1 MLIIEGKPIVL
12 LTVLLVAMAAVGCGG
27 AAPPNERL
35 ASAEGALQAAQ
46 EAGARN
52 TPQASLYLKLAER
65 QIAKGKLLMQDGSND
80 RARLLL
86 LRAESDAELARFL
99 AREQAV
105 VAESQA
111 AVKESE
117 QLKAEL
123 ERLRK

>member
-1 MLIIEGKPIVL
+1 MRVGIT
-12 LTVLLVAMAAVGCGG
+12 TVLVTVSMVALITACGG

-46 EAGARN
+46 EAGARGI
-52 TPQASLYLKLAER
+52 PQAALYLKLAER
-65 QIAKGKLLMQDGSND
+65 QLAKAKALMKDGSNE

-86 LRAESDAELARFL
+86 IRAEADADLARFL
-99 AREQAV
+99 AREQKT

-111 AVKESE
+111 AIKEAE

-123 ERLRK
+123 NRLKR

>member
-1 MLIIEGKPIVL
+1 MLV
-12 LTVLLVAMAAVGCGG
+12 VMAAGCGG

-46 EAGARN
+46 EAGARG

-65 QIAKGKLLMQDGSND
+65 QLGKAKVLMRDGSNE

-86 LRAESDAELARFL
+86 IRAEADAELARFL
-99 AREQAV
+99 AREQTM

-111 AVKESE
+111 ALKEAE

-123 ERLRK
+123 NRLSK

>member
-1 MLIIEGKPIVL
+1 MRVGMI
-12 LTVLLVAMAAVGCGG
+12 TVLVTVSMVVLMMACGG

-46 EAGARN
+46 EAGARGI
-52 TPQASLYLKLAER
+52 PQAALYLKLAER
-65 QIAKGKLLMQDGSND
+65 QLAKAKVLVKDGANE

-86 LRAESDAELARFL
+86 IRAEADAELARFL
-99 AREQAV
+99 AREQKT

-111 AVKESE
+111 ALKEAE

-123 ERLRK
+123 QRLK